1 MASVTSYTEDR
12 KMTNITIG
20 FVPRERFSSAAESLE
35 SILTTETDAPYEMLI
50 VDCATPPEVWAE
62 IEVLIEGRDNIR
74 VLRTDHV
81 LLPNQAKNL
90 VISETKT
97 EYLCLIE
104 NDNLV
109 EPGWL
114 DKLKNACEE
123 MPADVAV
130 PMLMENRPGS
140 TKVHFDTALGSLEVV
155 QTDEGEKLNVKARKH
170 TGELAK
176 LGRQYQEFMEVH
188 CLFFRTSVF
197 EKIGGF
203 DEEVNMS
210 EEVDLSIALQQAGVP
225 VVFEPACVIHY
236 VLPEFPLPESDIPFY
251 MNKWDLDRA
260 RKSIEIVQ
268 NRWKLTRPPQILGFV
283 AERFYRGSG
292 RLNEWVEQ
300 LREANPSDGKVVIM
314 GLEEFADGDEI
325 FGPLGILPFIEKDG
339 QHWGSPVDDAEAIA
353 ELERMRSE
361 KGASLMV
368 FLWEYF
374 WCLQH
379 YTGFNEY
386 LTENYDR
393 VIDND
398 YIIAFDLKNRRKPEQ
413 PRMAANG

>member
-1 MASVTSYTEDR
+1 
-12 KMTNITIG
+12 MTNITIG

-35 SILTTETDAPYEMLI
+35 SILTHTDTPYEMLI

-62 IEVLIEGRDNIR
+62 IEALIEGRDNIR

-81 LLPNQAKNL
+81 LLPNEAKNL
-90 VISETKT
+90 VIRETKT

-114 DKLKNACEE
+114 DKFLKACEE

-130 PMLMENRPGS
+130 PLLMENRPGS
-140 TKVHFDTALGSLEVV
+140 TKVHFDTALGSIEVV
-155 QTDEGEKLNVKARKH
+155 QTDEGEKLHVKPRKH

-176 LGRQYQEFMEVH
+176 KGRQYQEFMEVH

-225 VVFEPACVIHY
+225 CVFEPACVIHY
-236 VLPEFPLPESDIPFY
+236 ILPEYPLPESDLPFY

-260 RKSIEIVQ
+260 RKSIETIQ
-268 NRWKLTRPPQILGFV
+268 NRWKLTRPPQILGFT

-292 RLNEWVEQ
+292 RLNERVEQ
-300 LREANPSDGKVVIM
+300 LRESNPD
-314 GLEEFADGDEI
+314 
-325 FGPLGILPFIEKDG
+325 
-339 QHWGSPVDDAEAIA
+339 
-353 ELERMRSE
+353 
-361 KGASLMV
+361 
-368 FLWEYF
+368 
-374 WCLQH
+374 
-379 YTGFNEY
+379 
-386 LTENYDR
+386 
-393 VIDND
+393 
-398 YIIAFDLKNRRKPEQ
+398 
-413 PRMAANG
+413 